1 MTHRVL
7 VVVGDKEKKC
17 QKKKGGSTSKEL
29 RKGRHALPSRLSA
42 CRPPHDTQVA
52 CRWWLVTTKFLCF
65 FPLSLDQAASQW
77 HSTQGRGSVLR
88 MLLPSDW
95 PYSGRGGFWIET
107 IFFCEKNISPKN
119 AGSCQESRALCSRR
133 ATWCTDPK
141 TGPETQ
147 RTREGPETTEPK
159 TISTLLRRLCG
170 ARPQR
175 ESTNLRVERLSLNR
189 SQ

>member
-1 MTHRVL
+1 MT
-7 VVVGDKEKKC
+7 KKKKC

-29 RKGRHALPSRLSA
+29 RKGRHTLPSRLSA
-42 CRPPHDTQVA
+42 CRPPHDTQVAA

-77 HSTQGRGSVLR
+77 HSTQGRDSVLR
-88 MLLPSDW
+88 KLLPSNW
-95 PYSGRGGFWIET
+95 PYSGRGGDFLI
-107 IFFCEKNISPKN
+107 FCEKNTSPKN